1 MKEIFKNLNIV
12 YKYSKS
18 YKKYLIYTIIGS
30 IIGITIS
37 ITIPILAAN
46 QIVYFTNNTWKQ
58 LLFMSLVILIV
69 NIINEAK
76 TVLIRKNTQKFTI
89 GVTEK
94 MQKELS
100 KEILKIN
107 QSEIDI
113 NPSGTFISRITSDV
127 SELSNMFTVGLGRL
141 VGIISSIGTFISVF
155 IINKYVF
162 LFYITIVII
171 LTILHLIKTK
181 KFRKEEIKKRKQ
193 FDKLTSITSELIRGS
208 RDIKMLN
215 IKNNFVNLLNQN
227 VKLNN
232 KLYVDVRNID
242 INYNFFINTLSSLFE
257 FILIILL
264 IILVKNNALSVAF
277 ALALYSYRST
287 LMINFMEKIGLLLSE
302 INTFNIAFNRVFSI
316 LNSQD
321 FKKEKF
327 GTKKITNIKGEFEFK
342 NVSFSYNDK
351 TNILDNFNL
360 KISANKT
367 YGIIGKSG
375 AGKTTIFNLLC
386 KMYDIKEGTI
396 SIDGI
401 NIDKLDED
409 SIRGNI
415 TIISQNPYIF
425 NLSIKDNLKLVKPN
439 LTDNE
444 MYEACNLA
452 CLNEFIESLPHK
464 YDTLV
469 GEGGVSLSGGQRQ
482 RLAIARA
489 LIQKTKIILFDEA
502 TSALDNQTQ
511 NDIQN
516 AINNLKEDYTIVII
530 AHRLSTIKKC
540 DKIFFMKDG
549 KIIESGTHKQ
559 LLENCKSYK
568 QLYEYEIE
576 Q

>member
-367 YGIIGKSG
+367 YGIVGKSG